1 MCSGGDGMKPIKIP
15 YGISNFAM
23 LREEKYLYVDKT
35 RYIEVLENYPPYQ
48 FFIRPRRFGK
58 SLFIS
63 MLEHYYD
70 INKARDFDKLF
81 GGTYIHEHITEKR
94 NKYLVLRL
102 SFSSI
107 VTSEGIERLM
117 KSFDDNVLI
126 PVRSFVSRY
135 SSLLGNVVFPVDIR
149 NAESAIKFII
159 QHAHEN
165 GQQLLLLID
174 EYDNFAN
181 DLIGRNRQ
189 ELYLQLL
196 SSEGYVRNFYKAIK
210 DGTMSSIVRVFI
222 TGVSPLMLDDLTS
235 GFNITHNLTLKKQ
248 LNEML
253 GLTQGELQDVVEQL
267 ALSPDIDIVRVYEDM
282 QYHYNGYLFSDEA
295 TQRLYNPDMVLYF
308 LENLQREGKY
318 PRHMLDDNVKTDY
331 RKLRTL
337 AMNFS
342 GKADMDK
349 ILQDETTVVQLVER
363 FHLEDMYD
371 KPENFVSMLYYIG
384 MLTVKNSMENVLE
397 LGIPNYV
404 IRKVYWEYFAAKLEQ
419 EATLNHEIIKTV
431 VRSMRLEG
439 LIEGV
444 VQEIQR
450 ILMVLSNRDLME
462 FNEKM
467 IKLLLVTLISLD
479 DIYVIRSEMETNT
492 GYIDIMLTRD
502 VRYAKYTKYEWLIE
516 LKYLKESERSKLEE
530 IKQAGLAQLARY
542 GESELITRGFSG
554 ESLKKIL
561 LVVIGKTDIYMEEL

>member
-1 MCSGGDGMKPIKIP
+1 MKMVKIP

-23 LREEKYLYVDKT
+23 MREDKYLYVDKT

-70 INKARDFDKLF
+70 INKANDFDKLF
-81 GGTYIHEHITEKR
+81 GGTYIHQHITEKR
-94 NKYLVLRL
+94 NSYLVLRL

-210 DGTMSSIVRVFI
+210 DGTMSSVARVFI

-253 GLTQGELQDVVEQL
+253 GLTQGELQDVIDQL
-267 ALSPDIDIVRVYEDM
+267 ALPPGIDIARVYEDM

-384 MLTVKNSMENVLE
+384 MLTIKEGILNKTVL
-397 LGIPNYV
+397 GVPNYV
-404 IRKVYWEYFAAKLEQ
+404 IRKIYWEYFTEQ
-419 EATLNHEIIKTV
+419 LTSVTPIHKEAMSSSITE
-431 VRSMRLEG
+431 MRERGNISLFTDE
-439 LIEGV
+439 LKKNME
-444 VQEIQR
+444 
-450 ILMVLSNRDLME
+450 VLSNRDLMS
-462 FNEKM
+462 FSEKAV
-467 IKLLLVTLISLD
+467 KLLICALISAD
-479 DIYVIRSEMETNT
+479 DIYVIRSEMEVNT

-502 VRYAKYTKYEWLIE
+502 VRYAEYTKYEWLIE

-530 IKQAGLAQLARY
+530 VKQAGLAQLARY
-542 GESELITRGFSG
+542 SESELITRGFSG

-561 LVVIGKTDIYMEEL
+561 LVVVGKTDIYMEEL